1 MLTKCRLTY
10 VRHSWTLKYA
20 AYIVLIFGSL
30 SVITVL
36 VDVIQGL
43 TSDAYQWNKNSERT
57 ECTILGYN
65 FTYRKAELR
74 DDQNATFTGYV
85 YVGYLVNDQLY
96 YGDMKTCDYS
106 EVLCDPTNMTS
117 YLEIVNIL
125 LPIGS
130 NKTCYYLR
138 SNPRDVRFNYKP
150 VVYFGLCAFF
160 GFLLG
165 CVLCTVLIIGVAVFG
180 FYTCS
185 INEDYIEIYS
195 EQLPTPINFRGN
207 P

>member
-1 MLTKCRLTY
+1 MLTKCKLTY
-10 VRHSWTLKYA
+10 VRHTRTLKYT

-30 SVITVL
+30 SIIAVL
-36 VDVIQGL
+36 IDVIQGF
-43 TSDAYQWNKNSERT
+43 TSDAYQWNKNSEHT
-57 ECTILGYN
+57 ECTILDYN
-65 FTYRKAELR
+65 FTY
-74 DDQNATFTGYV
+74 QNTTFTGYA
-85 YVGYLVNDQLY
+85 YVGYLVSDRLY
-96 YGDMKTCDYS
+96 YGDMETCDYS
-106 EVLCDPTNMTS
+106 EVLCNPTNMTS

-138 SNPRDVRFNYKP
+138 SNPRDVRFNYKH

-165 CVLCTVLIIGVAVFG
+165 CVLCAVLVIGVAVFG

-195 EQLPTPINFRGN
+195 EQLPTPINFGKR
-207 P
+207 